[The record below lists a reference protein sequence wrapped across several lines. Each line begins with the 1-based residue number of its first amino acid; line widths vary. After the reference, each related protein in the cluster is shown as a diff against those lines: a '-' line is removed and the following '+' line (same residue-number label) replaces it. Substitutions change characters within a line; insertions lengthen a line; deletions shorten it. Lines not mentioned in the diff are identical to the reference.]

1 MEQFNSTL
9 SILGGIAI
17 TIAASL
23 GIGNLLLAI
32 YQRRA
37 SNRDKREAIHESNHG
52 AQLDHDDKFQER
64 LLHRVETLE
73 AQIAE
78 MQVEQVAQARL
89 HAALEL
95 ENTALKKENEQQE
108 REIIALRA
116 TDEERLERIR
126 HLETQVAELS
136 EAVELLN
143 KRSSLNAAELKVLT
157 ECSENI
163 QDAIG
168 RLGFVP
174 TGEPTEADNA
184 AVQRLKEIRD
194 ASKKIAQVVSG

>member
-32 YQRRA
+32 YQHWA
-37 SNRDKREAIHESNHG
+37 SNKDKQAALHESNHG
-52 AQLDHDDKFQER
+52 AQLDHNDKFQER
-64 LLHRVETLE
+64 LLNRVTALE
-73 AQIAE
+73 GTIEQMRQEMIAYVKE
-78 MQVEQVAQARL
+78 N
-89 HAALEL
+89 AAL
-95 ENTALKKENEQQE
+95 KQENERQE
-108 REIIALRA
+108 NEIAALLAR
-116 TDEERLERIR
+116 DDERLERIR

-174 TGEPTEADNA
+174 TGEPTEEDNA
-184 AVQRLKEIRD
+184 AVQRLKEIRE
-194 ASKKIAQVVSG
+194 ASEKIAQVVSG